1 MVASRNNDSVK
12 QLWPLP
18 DGAARDK
25 MGPMRMRTM
34 VLISPMTGVT
44 RECLPL
50 PADIDDGGADGKPLI
65 TVSTGLLDD
74 IKAFS
79 VGGLEH
85 KHLQRMVRF
94 LMSDRPELTDDLV
107 EEVISQAQDTEMTS
121 EEATLMMWNIIY
133 AMAFRQVEAKAKA
146 AMERGEY
153 NALVTWYA
161 AVMECYNRARSK
173 LDKVQAAKK
182 KEAAKQAKKAKDKAK
197 AKRKAK
203 RAARRKG

>member
-121 EEATLMMWNIIY
+121 EEATLMMWNIIWLSSE
-133 AMAFRQVEAKAKA
+133 F
-146 AMERGEY
+146 GGCGS
-153 NALVTWYA
+153 NTISWLVTPNAITRDYCLI
-161 AVMECYNRARSK
+161 AVVMLLLVTTK
-173 LDKVQAAKK
+173 L
-182 KEAAKQAKKAKDKAK
+182 
-197 AKRKAK
+197 
-203 RAARRKG
+203 